1 MKSHSKFAG
10 NFVFVLALIFSTFV
24 EAQQPVQIQ
33 VLNSTLAATDS
44 VQPFWFTANQQGKIP
59 QNGSFFNVTNIFIG
73 QNHRQEVNSAFSTT
87 WGINGVAALG
97 SESSFQLNR
106 IFAGVAFKGWELKAG
121 MFYDSIRYAGL
132 STTNGNLARSG
143 NARPMP
149 SIRFSTLG
157 YKSLPFFKKWFRF
170 KAEYE
175 EKLLNDERY
184 IDAAHL
190 HHKSLYGK
198 FRLSEVMNF
207 TLGLEHFVVW
217 GGTSPVYGD
226 LPGWDNYLYY
236 VLALPGNSDF
246 PDTDKK
252 NISGNQLGTYQLEL
266 ERRFQNFEATLY
278 VSHPYEDNSGLNW
291 HNRTDN
297 LVGLYVHRF
306 KGKPIISDALYEFTY
321 TKQQSIRNSSDRE
334 YDSYFNHGVYR
345 SGFTYYGRVLSS
357 PLFFPVKMIDG
368 VSAGIQSN
376 RFFAHHLGVRGFIS
390 EHLQWRGLI
399 TYVEHFGTYQQPY
412 QTAQKNVLGMLETN
426 YINPDF
432 PVELGLSVAGDAVN
446 TTGKNLGIQLTIGK
460 SW

>member
-1 MKSHSKFAG
+1 MKFHSKFAG
-10 NFVFVLALIFSTFV
+10 DIVFILALILSATA
-24 EAQQPVQIQ
+24 EAQQPVKIQ
-33 VLNSTLAATDS
+33 VLNSTLASTDS
-44 VQPFWFTANQQGKIP
+44 VQPFWLTANRHGKIL
-59 QNGSFFNVTNIFIG
+59 QNGSFFNITDVFIG
-73 QNHRQEVNSAFSTT
+73 QNHHSEVNSAFSTT
-87 WGINGVAALG
+87 WGVNGVAALG

-121 MFYDSIRYAGL
+121 MFYDSVRYAGL

-143 NARPMP
+143 NATPVP
-149 SIRFSTLG
+149 AIGVSTLG
-157 YKSLPFFKKWFRF
+157 YKSLPFFKKWFSF
-170 KAEYE
+170 KGEYE
-175 EKLLNDERY
+175 EGLLNDERFVEG
-184 IDAAHL
+184 AHL

-198 FRLSEVMNF
+198 FRLAETMHF
-207 TLGLEHFVVW
+207 TAGLEHFVMW
-217 GGTSPVYGD
+217 GGTSPVYGE
-226 LPGWDNYLYY
+226 LPGWENYFRY

-246 PDTDKK
+246 PTTDQQ
-252 NISGNQLGTYQLEL
+252 NISGNHLGTYQLEL
-266 ERRFQNFEATLY
+266 EKRFQDFEATLY

-297 LVGLYVHRF
+297 LVGLYIHRF
-306 KGKPIISDALYEFTY
+306 KEKPVISDALYEFTY

-345 SGFTYYGRVLSS
+345 SGFTYHGRVLSS

-376 RFFAHHLGVRGFIS
+376 RFFAHHLGMRGFIS

-399 TYVEHFGTYQQPY
+399 TYVEHFGTYPKPY
-412 QTAQKNVLGMLETN
+412 QTAQKNVLGMLEAN

-432 PVELGLSVAGDAVN
+432 PVKLGLSVAGDAVN
-446 TTGKNLGIQLTIGK
+446 TTGKNLGIQLTVGK